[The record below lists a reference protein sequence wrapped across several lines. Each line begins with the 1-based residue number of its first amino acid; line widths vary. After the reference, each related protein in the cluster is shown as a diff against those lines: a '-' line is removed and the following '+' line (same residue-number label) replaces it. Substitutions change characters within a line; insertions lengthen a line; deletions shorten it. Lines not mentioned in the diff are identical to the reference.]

1 MAHNMTFTKYYPKD
15 ITPKDDA
22 YHPQINPISEEWWYF
37 DAIFDNGYSIHADF
51 TIFTKNGKISS
62 SAIEIYKNGELEKK
76 IIKRHFSKPVSLSID
91 YPQVKLNE
99 NKIINF
105 DFERFNKT
113 GEWVYNFSQ
122 KLEDCEINL
131 NFVGTTKGWKIV
143 TDDLSWTVAQ
153 PKAEVFGEITV
164 NEKKMKV
171 NGIGYHDHNWNS
183 TLFTFFKIFGWY
195 WGKITSKT
203 YNVTWAYL
211 MKNKTQ
217 GEIFAILNIDGHGFC
232 SINPENIS
240 FTYDK
245 FILDHGRKI
254 PSAFNLKIKDIVR
267 GIPISIDVNM
277 DIKNIHF
284 KSMLLLP
291 YWRFH
296 IKSNGYISMDLHK
309 EQINNTHIMEFFR
322 LV

>member
-1 MAHNMTFTKYYPKD
+1 MTYSMVHTKYFPKD
-15 ITPKDDA
+15 ILPKDDA
-22 YHPQINPISEEWWYF
+22 YHPTKNPISEEWWYF
-37 DAIFDNGYSIHADF
+37 DAIFNNNYSIHTDF

-62 SAIEIYKNGELEKK
+62 SAIEIYKDGELENKV
-76 IIKRHFSKPVSLSID
+76 IKRHFSKPVSLSID

-131 NFVGTTKGWKIV
+131 NFIGTTKGWKIV
-143 TDDLSWTVAQ
+143 TNDLSWTVAQ
-153 PKAEVFGEITV
+153 PKATVFGEITV
-164 NEKKMKV
+164 NEEKMKV

-203 YNVTWAYL
+203 YNLTWAYL
-211 MKNKTQ
+211 MKNRTQ
-217 GEIFAILNIDGHGFC
+217 GEIFAILNKDSRGFY
-232 SINPENIS
+232 STNPKNIS
-240 FTYDK
+240 FKFDK
-245 FILDHGRKI
+245 FIHNHGRKI
-254 PSAFNLKIKDIVR
+254 PSRFILKIKDIVND
-267 GIPISIDVNM
+267 IPIYVDATM
-277 DIKNIHF
+277 EIKNIHF

-296 IKSNGYISMDLHK
+296 IKTNGFISMDLH
-309 EQINNTHIMEFFR
+309 EEIINDVHIMEFFR
-322 LV
+322 LA